1 MTELSRTQLKI
12 FLVISAFELSSQFL
26 SESEKCGKSKSFEI
40 KYVKLLK
47 KVTKLE
53 TRISPYLSNF
63 SFYWIN
69 SCWKTR
75 RISYI
80 LKFQNQFFYGRFIHR
95 WVARRTQSQNLL
107 CFLSQ
112 KGQKTSAAFHDSASV
127 LLFPNQCYS

>member
-1 MTELSRTQLKI
+1 MTELSRTKLKI
-12 FLVISAFELSSQFL
+12 FLVISAFELSSQFS

-47 KVTKLE
+47 KVTKFE
-53 TRISPYLSNF
+53 SQNSPYLSNF
-63 SFYWIN
+63 SFHWIN

-95 WVARRTQSQNLL
+95 WVARRTQNLL

-127 LLFPNQCYS
+127 LLFLNQCYS